1 MLRYNFP
8 PGHVVIMIMTMW
20 QPSVACL
27 AFDMQHIYTN
37 AQEYLGKH
45 PEVLGIPLLLSPQRG
60 LIGLLKFLN
69 DNLSK
74 PDQSIWKGMLWQTQ
88 TVFLPRPRGLQFLQL
103 KADSQDGSSLQFP
116 RKAPENDRTT
126 AKKKPQCI
134 NPSRRVVQ
142 SSRAW
147 AARGVCSLF
156 HDWGKHSAGEG
167 KKTTTKTT
175 DSPGL
180 MFPQVSAKCLRRQ
193 SSVSTA
199 VCVCACV
206 CVFFCPLVLSCGAGK
221 LGMGFWF

>member
-1 MLRYNFP
+1 MLPITNTGKIYISQKLKKQKNMLRYNFP

-37 AQEYLGKH
+37 VQEYLGKH
-45 PEVLGIPLLLSPQRG
+45 TEVLGIPLLLSPQRG

-74 PDQSIWKGMLWQTQ
+74 PDQSIWKGMLRQTQ

-126 AKKKPQCI
+126 AKKKATVHKSIAQSGTI
-134 NPSRRVVQ
+134 KPSLGCKGGMFTFSRLRETQRR
-142 SSRAW
+142 
-147 AARGVCSLF
+147 G
-156 HDWGKHSAGEG
+156 G
-167 KKTTTKTT
+167 KKNNH
-175 DSPGL
+175 
-180 MFPQVSAKCLRRQ
+180 
-193 SSVSTA
+193 
-199 VCVCACV
+199 
-206 CVFFCPLVLSCGAGK
+206 
-221 LGMGFWF
+221 